1 MKNYTLWNHIY
12 PFVENNIYAIDVTAC
27 NSYQFLVAIK
37 ENVILKRLKGNFLL
51 RSCFIADVMIHMR
64 SIVCY
69 YLSYISLFCI
79 KHYSDKLA
87 WLIYEIF
94 YVNIFIKKDFWHAS
108 SLRSRNDVRFHEA
121 FQLLQE
127 FLIK

>member
-1 MKNYTLWNHIY
+1 
-12 PFVENNIYAIDVTAC
+12 
-27 NSYQFLVAIK
+27 
-37 ENVILKRLKGNFLL
+37 
-51 RSCFIADVMIHMR
+51 MIHMY
-64 SIVCY
+64 SIICH

-79 KHYSDKLA
+79 KNYSDKLA

-108 SLRSRNDVRFHEA
+108 SLRSRNDVRFHGA
-121 FQLLQE
+121 FELLQE